1 MNFPLPPAAGLH
13 ERTAELIEQS
23 RTLSKATRAEMK
35 ERNQEIGSIRQ
46 TSAKRNELL
55 RRVNV
60 AIARA
65 RRYLGE

>member
-1 MNFPLPPAAGLH
+1 MNFPLPPAAALR

-23 RTLSKATRAEMK
+23 QTLSEAARAELK
-35 ERNQEIGSIRQ
+35 ERNREIGSIRQ